1 MVKESAGV
9 ALMVKA
15 LAPALNTIALSSTSL
30 DKVME
35 GLFEVAQVA
44 TSLGPLG
51 TALGT
56 QLVAVFQS
64 PEVGLRFQVAL
75 PAKAPRESRMDNQ
88 ESYELSVHHRA
99 PTERPGRNVRVLIV
113 NRARF

>member
-15 LAPALNTIALSSTSL
+15 LAPALNTMALSSTSL

-75 PAKAPRESRMDNQ
+75 PAKAPRVKAEWTIRRVTS
-88 ESYELSVHHRA
+88 LVFII
-99 PTERPGRNVRVLIV
+99 GRRQKGPEGMSG
-113 NRARF
+113 F